1 MEDMR
6 QWLERADKLGFV
18 KKING
23 ADWNLEIGAI
33 TTLNHEKEDS
43 DILLFDNIK
52 GYRAGYRVV
61 AGSTSSCD
69 ALALCMKLPTG
80 LSMAELLDVYIE
92 RQLQWDSK
100 LDKFP
105 FKVVKKGPVMEN
117 RHKGKDINLLE
128 FPVPKWHEL
137 DGGRYIGTANAVI
150 TKDPDTGDIN
160 FGTYRMMVQNSNT
173 ASLFV
178 LPGKHARL
186 HYEKYHARGKS
197 CPIAISYGHHPLFFK
212 AACVNLPP
220 GKEYNYVGSVAGEP
234 VKVITEEI
242 TGLPIPAD
250 SEIVVAGWCPPD
262 KLMIE
267 APFGEWTG
275 YYATKEAPAPV
286 VEIERI
292 YHRNDPILLGN
303 PPTGPLGEPS
313 ASIQGSARIYTQL
326 ARNGYTAGIKRV
338 WLNRAGREFM
348 ILVSM
353 HQMYAGHSKDIAMF
367 LLQNRALSP
376 LGRYVIVLDEDIDP
390 MDPQQVLWAIG
401 TRTDPVISIDIIKRT
416 RSVSMD
422 PLARKPA
429 KAFFTS
435 RAIIDTCKPYEW
447 IDDFPPL
454 VKLSPELE
462 KKTREKWGKTLF
474 PKK

>member
-6 QWLERADKLGFV
+6 QWLVRADKSGFV

-33 TTLNHEKEDS
+33 TTINHDKEDS
-43 DILLFDNIK
+43 AILLFDKIK
-52 GYRAGYRVV
+52 GYKPGFRVV

-69 ALALCMKLPTG
+69 ALALCMNLPTG
-80 LSMAELLDVYIE
+80 LSMAELLDSYIKK
-92 RQLQWDSK
+92 QSQWDGN

-105 FKVVKKGPVMEN
+105 FKVVNKGAILEN
-117 RHKGKDINLLE
+117 QQKGKDIDLLT

-160 FGTYRMMVQNSNT
+160 FGTYRMMVHNKNT
-173 ASLFV
+173 VSLFV
-178 LPGKHARL
+178 LPGKHARM
-186 HYEKYHARGKS
+186 HYDKYHAKGKP
-197 CPIAISYGHHPLFFK
+197 CPIAISFGHHPLFFK

-220 GKEYNYVGSVAGEP
+220 GKEYNYVGAVAGES

-250 SEIVVAGWCPPD
+250 SEIVVTGWCSPGKYMP
-262 KLMIE
+262 E
-267 APFGEWTG
+267 GPFGEGTG

-286 VEIERI
+286 VEVERI
-292 YHRNDPILLGN
+292 YHRHDPILLGN

-313 ASIQGSARIYTQL
+313 ASIQGSARIWAQL
-326 ARNGYTAGIKRV
+326 AKNGISGIKRV

-348 ILVSM
+348 ILVSI
-353 HQMYAGHSKDIAMF
+353 HQMYAGHSRDVGMF

-376 LGRYVIVLDEDIDP
+376 MGRYVIVLDDDIDP
-390 MDPQQVLWAIG
+390 MDPQQVLWAVG
-401 TRTDPVISIDIIKRT
+401 TRTDPIQSIDIIKRT

-422 PLARKPA
+422 PIAQKPA

-435 RAIIDTCKPYEW
+435 RAIIDTCRPYEW
-447 IDDFPPL
+447 KDDFPPL

-462 KKTREKWGKTLF
+462 KKTKDKWGKTLGF
-474 PKK
+474 KK